1 LHSAL
6 THLINGN
13 LQGEIAMNRS
23 FKSILASF
31 ALAALGILGATSATA
46 QVAQTTCVSGCMP
59 TTPSVPSMGIT
70 VQGWTLSGAVGS
82 GETTGI
88 GKLVTGEA
96 VTMTDEKFT
105 LGADT
110 FLTGNANRECT
121 VNCSDSQ
128 SRLSIMGT
136 SMVGAATVGYAQNDG
151 SVTGCG
157 TPACAPRAAS
167 LSSSG
172 TNAMFKSSLMQHW
185 TGTPAPTAPAH

>member
-1 LHSAL
+1 
-6 THLINGN
+6 
-13 LQGEIAMNRS
+13 MNRS

-105 LGADT
+105 LGAET
-110 FLTGNANRECT
+110 FLTGTAFPERCE
-121 VNCSDSQ
+121 VNCADAQ
-128 SRLSIMGT
+128 SKLSITGY

-157 TPACAPRAAS
+157 TPACAPRTAS
-167 LSSSG
+167 LSNSG

-185 TGTPAPTAPAH
+185 TGTPAPVAPAQ